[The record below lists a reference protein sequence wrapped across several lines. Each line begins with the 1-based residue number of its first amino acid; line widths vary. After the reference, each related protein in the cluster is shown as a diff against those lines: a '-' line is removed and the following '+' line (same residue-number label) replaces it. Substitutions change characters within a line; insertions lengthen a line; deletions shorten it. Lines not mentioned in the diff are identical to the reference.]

1 MENLVTLEI
10 TQSRFVEIAK
20 NEMAIAMIRKMVEE
34 QEFLCKSDIKRI
46 IDAVD
51 DK

>member
-1 MENLVTLEI
+1 MEQMVTIEVTL
-10 TQSRFVEIAK
+10 SRFVEIVK
-20 NEMAIAMIRKMVEE
+20 SEMAVEMIRKMIEE